1 MTDTI
6 LVATDGSDGADAAV
20 DRAIE
25 LADAMNATLHAMHV
39 IEDIDAIV
47 APMTAE
53 QDTVRKGTEA
63 YAEEVLGDV
72 ADRAE
77 AAGVPCETTIK
88 RGVPNER
95 ILSYAADVG
104 ADMIVLGALGRSS
117 LVDVLLGSTADRVSR
132 RSDVSVLLA
141 R

>member
-6 LVATDGSDGADAAV
+6 LVATDGSDSADAAV

-25 LADAMNATLHAMHV
+25 LADTMNATLHAINV

-53 QDTVRKGTEA
+53 QETVRKGTEA
-63 YAEEVLGDV
+63 YAEEILEDV

-77 AAGVPCETTIK
+77 SAGVPCETTIK

-95 ILSYAADVG
+95 ILGYAGDVG
-104 ADMIVLGALGRSS
+104 ADMIVLGALGRSG